1 MSDNPTRRT
10 VLHGA
15 GAAGAAAVTAGTL
28 AACGSGTASTVVS
41 QAGAAASQ
49 AAGAASGAAS
59 AASAAVA
66 AIKQA
71 DIPVGGGKIVDKVVI
86 TQPTAG
92 TFKAFSAVCTHQG
105 CTVSKVENA
114 QIICAC
120 HNSVFDATTGAVV
133 SGPAKAPLPAKGVS
147 VSADGIKIT

>member
-1 MSDNPTRRT
+1 MTDQMSRRS

-15 GAAGAAAVTAGTL
+15 GAAAAVGGL
-28 AACGSGTASTVVS
+28 AACSSATTTAN
-41 QAGAAASQ
+41 QAASQ
-49 AAGAASGAAS
+49 AASLATAAGSAASKAAS
-59 AASAAVA
+59 AAAAAV
-66 AIKQA
+66 KQA
-71 DIPVGGGKIVDKVVI
+71 DVPVGGGKIVDKVVI

-120 HNSVFDATTGAVV
+120 HNSVFDAATGAVV
-133 SGPAKAPLPAKGVS
+133 SGPAKAALAAKSIS
-147 VSADGIKIT
+147 VSADGITIS